1 MMFLQSLQN
10 LYVEGGLKLPPSIH
24 AECHPMPALAHRDA
38 PELDL
43 TIFCSLPPRPCAQP
57 NFRGVME

>member
-24 AECHPMPALAHRDA
+24 AECHPMPVLAHRDA

-43 TIFCSLPPRPCAQP
+43 AIFCSLPPRPCVQP